1 MMIVIASLAVA
12 LVAFI
17 VYALDRKAK
26 QEPIS
31 WESALKLSLFGGL
44 LTAGIVFSTT
54 SEQIVEVV
62 NTVKESVPNVQ
73 DMFVGIPTF

>member
-1 MMIVIASLAVA
+1 MMIVIASIAVA

-26 QEPIS
+26 AEPIS
-31 WESALKLSLFGGL
+31 WESALKISLFGGL
-44 LTAGIVFSTT
+44 LTAGVVFSTT
-54 SEQIVEVV
+54 SEQMVEVV